1 MLHAREICFEICC
14 AICGR
19 AAGRGG
25 PLGGRGGCLGAG
37 GGRGVVSRARGQG
50 ACMHAR
56 VGEAPLAWA
65 EPETPFY
72 TYKFMF

>member
-1 MLHAREICFEICC
+1 MLCNMWPCGWPRRPAR
-14 AICGR
+14 G
-19 AAGRGG
+19 AG
-25 PLGGRGGCLGAG
+25 PGGCLGAG

-56 VGEAPLAWA
+56 AGVAPLAWA